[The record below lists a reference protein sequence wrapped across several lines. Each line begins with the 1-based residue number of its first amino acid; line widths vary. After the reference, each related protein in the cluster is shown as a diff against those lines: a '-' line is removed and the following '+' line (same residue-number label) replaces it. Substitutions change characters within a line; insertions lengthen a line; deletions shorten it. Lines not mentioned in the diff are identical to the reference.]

1 MSVGGLHANTGAMN
15 TRGEETVNA
24 AFDLMTKINN
34 LANHVE
40 ELMGIWS
47 GPSATA
53 FNNSFEQEKNDLSR
67 FKDLLDELGINIK
80 KGANILNKTEEANA
94 GLFGG
99 GR

>member
-1 MSVGGLHANTGAMN
+1 MAAGLEVSTSAMN

-24 AFDLMTKINN
+24 AFDLMTKINS
-34 LANHVE
+34 LSSHVE
-40 ELMGIWS
+40 ELMTIWS

-53 FNNSFEQEKNDLSR
+53 FNKSFEQEKNDLSR
-67 FKDLLDELGINIK
+67 FKDLLDELGVNIS

>member
-1 MSVGGLHANTGAMN
+1 MAAGLEVSTSAMN

-24 AFDLMTKINN
+24 AFELMTEINS
-34 LANHVE
+34 LASNVE

-53 FNNSFEQEKNDLSR
+53 FNNSFEQEKNNLSR
-67 FKDLLDELGINIK
+67 FKDLLDELGVNIS
-80 KGANILNKTEEANA
+80 KGAAILNKTEEANA